1 MAKSTVSP
9 SALSALTSRVAALAS
24 AEFDASEA
32 FDVLA
37 CDRDAQLLELVADIN
52 LPPAGV
58 AATAEQIEQFST
70 IGSLYAEAWQARILG
85 WNPSADKK
93 LAGLAAAQQWLRVY
107 KRAGIVKPQS
117 AEAIKKQAVRAAKA
131 EADKVN
137 PKGAPKADEPASPA
151 EGAKAAGVVLETL
164 TNIEKHLL
172 LALRAGQFA
181 KAQNIVADMAK
192 AA

>member
-58 AATAEQIEQFST
+58 AATAEQIEQFGT
-70 IGSLYAEAWQARILG
+70 IGSLYAEAWMARILG
-85 WNPSADKK
+85 WNPTADKK

-117 AEAIKKQAVRAAKA
+117 AEAVRAAKA
-131 EADKVN
+131 AADKVN